1 MESGG
6 QPDWTLTV
14 QTCRRLQ
21 QSRAPPY
28 PEICISMLQWFV
40 NESSSLQ
47 CLNLWKNKFSL
58 KDKRTRAWKAWKTY
72 TADNLKMKLY
82 IYGLI
87 NADFIKG
94 KMLQQLYLSEAFYG
108 RVI

>member
-1 MESGG
+1 
-6 QPDWTLTV
+6 
-14 QTCRRLQ
+14 
-21 QSRAPPY
+21 
-28 PEICISMLQWFV
+28 
-40 NESSSLQ
+40 
-47 CLNLWKNKFSL
+47 
-58 KDKRTRAWKAWKTY
+58 
-72 TADNLKMKLY
+72 MKLY